1 MTDLQLLTLP
11 QAAEKLG
18 VSTSTV
24 ERLIKRG
31 ALVPI
36 RPTGGKPRLTSLELE
51 RYVRDAQQRAWA
63 AEEALQTEIRSI
75 FSHGGSRAESATRTK
90 RKARV
95 SR

>member
-24 ERLIKRG
+24 ERLINRG
-31 ALVPI
+31 ELVPI

-63 AEEALQTEIRSI
+63 AEESLQSEIRSMY
-75 FSHGGSRAESATRTK
+75 SLTGSRAEMKK
-90 RKARV
+90 RKRV